1 MAGHEASVNVVGNGT
16 YALLTHPAERARLT
30 ADLVPGAVEELI
42 RYDSPL
48 QLFERTATGV
58 ADRRGHRASRARR
71 SPRCSARPTGT
82 RPCSPTRTG
91 STWAR
96 SPNPHLGFG
105 AGIHFCL
112 GAPLAR
118 VELQASLAT
127 LLTDLPGLAL
137 AGEPTRHPTFTH
149 RGFATLP
156 VTVRPPGRA
165 AV

>member
-1 MAGHEASVNVVGNGT
+1 VLLQMAGHEASVNVVGNGT

-30 ADLVPGAVEELI
+30 ADLVPAAVEELI

-48 QLFERTATGV
+48 QLFERTATEPVRIGAV
-58 ADRRGHRASRARR
+58 TVEPGQKIAALLGAANRDPAVFADPDRLDL
-71 SPRCSARPTGT
+71 T
-82 RPCSPTRTG
+82 
-91 STWAR
+91 R

-127 LLTDLPGLAL
+127 LLTDLPKLAL

-156 VTVRPPGRA
+156 VTVS
-165 AV
+165 

>member
-1 MAGHEASVNVVGNGT
+1 VNVVGNGT
-16 YALLTHPAERARLT
+16 YALLTHPAERARLR

-48 QLFERTATGV
+48 QLFERTATRPVPIGGITV
-58 ADRRGHRASRARR
+58 EPGQKIAALLGAANRDPAVFADPDRLDL
-71 SPRCSARPTGT
+71 T
-82 RPCSPTRTG
+82 
-91 STWAR
+91 R

-127 LLTDLPGLAL
+127 LLSDLPKLQL
-137 AGEPTRHPTFTH
+137 AGEPRRHPTFTH
-149 RGFATLP
+149 RGLATLP
-156 VTVRPPGRA
+156 VTIT
-165 AV
+165 